1 MVGVRQSLLTPCH
14 NAVHVSQR
22 KDIQSECDDHV
33 FKRTK
38 EGNKSGLSNDDREF
52 LAIMKDEFEVES
64 SGKWTAPLPFR
75 ADRPKLSNNRVA
87 TERRAKMLD
96 YNLRRDE
103 HKMKMFTEF
112 VGNVI
117 ETGHAELAPTL
128 SPVQKYWYLQ
138 VFGVTHPQ
146 KPDQIRCVFDS
157 SAKHE
162 NLSLN
167 GVLLTGPDLTN
178 SLLGVLVSFRRE
190 AVAITAD
197 IQQMFYCFN
206 VSEDHMNYLRF
217 LWNKDLS
224 NSLVEYRMCVQ
235 VFGNSPSPAIVT
247 YEKISGTQ

>member
-1 MVGVRQSLLTPCH
+1 MDCSTTIPSWQTEAVEQPCS
-14 NAVHVSQR
+14 NRTSC
-22 KDIQSECDDHV
+22 KDAGLQ
-33 FKRTK
+33 FAKRRTQ
-38 EGNKSGLSNDDREF
+38 
-52 LAIMKDEFEVES
+52 DEDV
-64 SGKWTAPLPFR
+64 
-75 ADRPKLSNNRVA
+75 
-87 TERRAKMLD
+87 
-96 YNLRRDE
+96 
-103 HKMKMFTEF
+103 TEF
-112 VGNVI
+112 MGNVI

-247 YEKISGTQ
+247 YEKISGTQW